1 MGLKRGTVML
11 NDFSDEWK
19 NIYLQEEKLLKKLL
33 KKYILE
39 IEHIYYSYDMG
50 YTKSD
55 KEAYQI
61 IINDLKV
68 MPNEI
73 LHIGDSYMNDYL
85 IPRENG
91 FEVLFYGNNKNVINK
106 IDNLSDIYDFLKK
119 EKTFLKE
126 V

>member
-1 MGLKRGTVML
+1 MIWGILRV
-11 NDFSDEWK
+11 
-19 NIYLQEEKLLKKLL
+19 IKK
-33 KKYILE
+33 
-39 IEHIYYSYDMG
+39 
-50 YTKSD
+50 
-55 KEAYQI
+55 

-85 IPRENG
+85 ILRENE
-91 FEVLFYGNNKNVINK
+91 FEVLFYGNNKNVVNK

-126 V
+126 A

>member
-1 MGLKRGTVML
+1 MIWGILRV
-11 NDFSDEWK
+11 
-19 NIYLQEEKLLKKLL
+19 IKK
-33 KKYILE
+33 
-39 IEHIYYSYDMG
+39 
-50 YTKSD
+50 
-55 KEAYQI
+55 

-85 IPRENG
+85 ILRENG
-91 FEVLFYGNNKNVINK
+91 FEVLFCDNNKIVVNK

-126 V
+126 A

>member
-1 MGLKRGTVML
+1 MAREVIINLYNMGYRIIL
-11 NDFSDEWK
+11 FSNNCCFVDSCVDEEI
-19 NIYLQEEKLLKKLL
+19 N
-33 KKYILE
+33 KY

-85 IPRENG
+85 ILRENG
-91 FEVLFYGNNKNVINK
+91 FEVLFYGNNKNVVNK

-126 V
+126 A

>member
-1 MGLKRGTVML
+1 MGYRIIL
-11 NDFSDEWK
+11 FSNNCCLVDSCVDEEI
-19 NIYLQEEKLLKKLL
+19 N
-33 KKYILE
+33 KY

-85 IPRENG
+85 ILRENE
-91 FEVLFYGNNKNVINK
+91 FEVLFCGNNKNVVNK

-119 EKTFLKE
+119 EKTFFKE
-126 V
+126 A

>member
-1 MGLKRGTVML
+1 MACEVIINLYNMGYRIIL
-11 NDFSDEWK
+11 FSNNCCLVDSCVDEEI
-19 NIYLQEEKLLKKLL
+19 N
-33 KKYILE
+33 KY

-68 MPNEI
+68 MP
-73 LHIGDSYMNDYL
+73 
-85 IPRENG
+85 RENG
-91 FEVLFYGNNKNVINK
+91 FEVLFCGNNKNVVNK

-126 V
+126 A

>member
-1 MGLKRGTVML
+1 ML

-19 NIYLQEEKLLKKLL
+19 NIYLQEWKLLKKIL

-39 IEHIYYSYDMG
+39 IEHVYYSYDMG

-73 LHIGDSYMNDYL
+73 LHIGDSYLNDYL

-91 FEVLFYGNNKNVINK
+91 FKVLFYDNNKNVVNK
-106 IDNLSDIYDFLKK
+106 VDNLSDIYDFLKK

-126 V
+126 A

>member
-1 MGLKRGTVML
+1 MIWGILRV
-11 NDFSDEWK
+11 
-19 NIYLQEEKLLKKLL
+19 IKK
-33 KKYILE
+33 
-39 IEHIYYSYDMG
+39 
-50 YTKSD
+50 
-55 KEAYQI
+55 

-85 IPRENG
+85 ILRENG
-91 FEVLFYGNNKNVINK
+91 FEVLFYGNNKNVVNK

-126 V
+126 A

>member
-1 MGLKRGTVML
+1 MIWGILRV
-11 NDFSDEWK
+11 
-19 NIYLQEEKLLKKLL
+19 IKK
-33 KKYILE
+33 
-39 IEHIYYSYDMG
+39 
-50 YTKSD
+50 
-55 KEAYQI
+55 

-85 IPRENG
+85 ILRENG
-91 FEVLFYGNNKNVINK
+91 FEVLFCDNNKNVVNK

-126 V
+126 A